1 MAVPSMLIVAPRGI
15 TKEEMSLS
23 APSSSAHSLLR
34 GIVAAEEVEVKAK
47 IIAGAAPLKNLSG
60 LTPTKALAETE

>member
-1 MAVPSMLIVAPRGI
+1 MLIVAPRGM
-15 TKEEMSLS
+15 TKEDTSFS

-47 IIAGAAPLKNLSG
+47 IIAGDAFLKKVKG
-60 LTPTKALAETE
+60 

>member
-15 TKEEMSLS
+15 TKEETSPS

-47 IIAGAAPLKNLSG
+47 IIAGDAFLKKVKG
-60 LTPTKALAETE
+60 LMPANALAEKE

>member
-15 TKEEMSLS
+15 TKEDTSFS

-34 GIVAAEEVEVKAK
+34 GIVAAEEVEVNAK
-47 IIAGAAPLKNLSG
+47 IIAGEAFLKKVMG
-60 LTPTKALAETE
+60 LMPAKTLAEKE